1 MMRGMALKARLRLS
15 RATTTIVGVAALAA
29 SLLVGG
35 AANAAVVGDDDTLS
49 GGVVSDGPGPDTV
62 QFPDGTYVEYPT
74 GSLTI
79 TRTVTGTSTELPDG
93 TTIDVRN
100 AGAGGITPPA
110 VYPPVTIWYS
120 RAAVEEMWRAKNNI
134 NNVCRV
140 LPLSFFASL
149 GCSAPGNL
157 ADALDQA
164 HYQQKRIKALYYQCI
179 GATYCSYYTY
189 TVAA

>member
-1 MMRGMALKARLRLS
+1 MKFT
-15 RATTTIVGVAALAA
+15 RAITVMVGVGALAA

-35 AANAAVVGDDDTLS
+35 AANAATVQDDTPTL
-49 GGVVSDGPGPDTV
+49 GGVVVEGPGANTV
-62 QFPDGTYVEYPT
+62 QFPDGTYVKYPE
-74 GSLTI
+74 GSLRVSKTA
-79 TRTVTGTSTELPDG
+79 TGTSTVLPDG
-93 TTIDVRN
+93 TTIDVRS
-100 AGAGGITPPA
+100 ASAGGVTPRA

-134 NNVCRV
+134 NNVCRI

-149 GCSAPGNL
+149 GCTAPGNL
-157 ADALDQA
+157 ADALDKA